1 MSRLPDGINLR
12 LDTYLMVS
20 NAVSVDNKWHI
31 PNITDHSVTYIC
43 NSFDVKNWSHRC
55 TIAANVAE
63 HADLHQIANF
73 RYFEIS
79 GVDRLFKLG
88 ACTGRESSVRLRC
101 RSKKS
106 TSGGGVTAAVALFPV
121 SW

>member
-73 RYFEIS
+73 RYFE
-79 GVDRLFKLG
+79 
-88 ACTGRESSVRLRC
+88 T
-101 RSKKS
+101 SKFAGS
-106 TSGGGVTAAVALFPV
+106 IGC
-121 SW
+121 